1 MKPAG
6 LSRGR
11 GIKMYKSLSK
21 INNFFD
27 NKDSPW
33 IIMKYIENP
42 LICSA
47 RKVCFLISFVYFLVR
62 Y

>member
-47 RKVCFLISFVYFLVR
+47 RKVCCYF
-62 Y
+62 